1 RVDVDSPDDVAGDYT
16 VALEG
21 RTGDRRGDAV
31 DLVRQRRVEPL
42 NRFLD
47 EEHAGVG
54 VVEVPHRTVRPVPG
68 VLLDTEVG
76 VIRERSTGYLCLRLL
91 ETIGGDDIGQDVEVW
106 DRINFGHVRILPP
119 FRCAGCEPRGGPPG
133 RPRPPWVRSSSP

>member
-1 RVDVDSPDDVAGDYT
+1 PPRPVLADLHRVPEAPAEAVELLRGVVRVDVDSPDDVAGDYT
-16 VALEG
+16 AALEG
-21 RTGDRRGDAV
+21 RTGHRPADAV

-42 NRFLD
+42 NRFMD

-76 VIRERSTGYLCLRLL
+76 VIRERSHGNL
-91 ETIGGDDIGQDVEVW
+91 
-106 DRINFGHVRILPP
+106 
-119 FRCAGCEPRGGPPG
+119 
-133 RPRPPWVRSSSP
+133 